1 MNLSDSIRLLLPEA
15 VLLVA
20 AFVLLAAVA
29 VPRFR
34 GAHPALVRLVALV
47 GLIGAAAAMVGSST
61 FWENG
66 MPRNPL
72 LRVDGFA
79 DVGRLWIYLL
89 ALPAVLSPCQGKDG
103 RVHEHLALVLF
114 AILGLSLAVIAN
126 HLLMLFVALELAALS
141 LYLLAAWTRT
151 REAAAAGIRFFLF
164 GAVASA
170 IFLYGCSL
178 VYGAIPNLEIPV
190 LGEKFARAPVPDFA
204 VLGVLMILL
213 ALVFKLAA
221 APLHGWAPEVYE
233 KASSRAVFLIA
244 GASKVTAVLV
254 LAKWCLFAFPN
265 LAGASTWGGM
275 KAGWTLWFAVLALVS
290 MVWGNVL
297 ALGQGSVRR
306 LLAASAIANAGYA
319 LVGFASGGAGGIT
332 MAVYHMI
339 VYGLATTGAL
349 VVTNRVIE
357 TRGGDKLD
365 DFCGLWRRSPWQA
378 LALAICL
385 GSLAGLPPMAGFF
398 GKFQLFAA
406 VLAEG
411 GKEMLWLVVPGAL
424 LSAVSLYYYLRVLR
438 RAFESENGE
447 PSGQEET
454 EGLPAAALWPVTATL
469 GLGLL
474 PPVLLGP
481 LFHAVAG
488 ALAAFAAP

>member
-1 MNLSDSIRLLLPEA
+1 
-15 VLLVA
+15 
-20 AFVLLAAVA
+20 
-29 VPRFR
+29 
-34 GAHPALVRLVALV
+34 
-47 GLIGAAAAMVGSST
+47 
-61 FWENG
+61 
-66 MPRNPL
+66 
-72 LRVDGFA
+72 
-79 DVGRLWIYLL
+79 
-89 ALPAVLSPCQGKDG
+89 
-103 RVHEHLALVLF
+103 
-114 AILGLSLAVIAN
+114 
-126 HLLMLFVALELAALS
+126 
-141 LYLLAAWTRT
+141 
-151 REAAAAGIRFFLF
+151 
-164 GAVASA
+164 
-170 IFLYGCSL
+170 
-178 VYGAIPNLEIPV
+178 
-190 LGEKFARAPVPDFA
+190 
-204 VLGVLMILL
+204 
-213 ALVFKLAA
+213 
-221 APLHGWAPEVYE
+221 
-233 KASSRAVFLIA
+233 
-244 GASKVTAVLV
+244 
-254 LAKWCLFAFPN
+254 
-265 LAGASTWGGM
+265 
-275 KAGWTLWFAVLALVS
+275 
-290 MVWGNVL
+290 
-297 ALGQGSVRR
+297 
-306 LLAASAIANAGYA
+306 
-319 LVGFASGGAGGIT
+319 

-447 PSGQEET
+447 PSGQGET